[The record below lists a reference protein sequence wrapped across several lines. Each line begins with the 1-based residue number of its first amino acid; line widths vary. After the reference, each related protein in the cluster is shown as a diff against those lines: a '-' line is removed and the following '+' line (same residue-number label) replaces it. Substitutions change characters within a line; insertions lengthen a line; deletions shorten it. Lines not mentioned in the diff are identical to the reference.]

1 MPIIDYSCCVWGYEK
16 HSPLESI
23 QGNAM
28 RYFLGVGK
36 NFPIAAIYGDMGW
49 IPVWITN
56 AYNVIKWWFR
66 LRAYSSNRMQMQ
78 SFNGLCISIRIGAG
92 KLNNY

>member
-16 HSPLESI
+16 HSTLESI

-28 RYFLGVGK
+28 QYFLGAGK
-36 NFPIAAIYGDMGW
+36 NFP

-56 AYNVIKWWFR
+56 AYDVIKWWFT
-66 LRAYSSNRMQMQ
+66 
-78 SFNGLCISIRIGAG
+78 
-92 KLNNY
+92 